1 MWKKKKKKGLSDEE
15 IRKAFERAMIKRAT
29 GNYSVPDDPDD
40 DLDDD
45 DLDDEFDD
53 DFDDDEL
60 DGLEDTEKLNEGEH
74 QFSPRFERRM
84 KWILFKADNKLEW
97 ETNIPFRQFITILAA
112 MVIAASFIALTAFG
126 IKGVLKGLFMN
137 NFDTHTN
144 VKITD
149 SDSSPGLIEDIYTFD
164 VPEGFELKFET
175 GDVINEKEIY
185 KREYRNDDDYIYFSQ
200 FVKTA
205 YNDNINTE
213 ENAVE
218 YININGREGYA
229 IELNESDCTIIWDH
243 GDYIMEVITNTGK
256 NAAIEIADSVRNA
269 E

>member
-74 QFSPRFERRM
+74 QFSPRFERKM
-84 KWILFKADNKLEW
+84 KWVLFKADNKLEW

-126 IKGVLKGLFMN
+126 VKGVLKGLFMN

-144 VKITD
+144 VKMAD
-149 SDSSPGLIEDIYTFD
+149 SDSSPKVIEDIYSFD

-175 GDVINEKEIY
+175 DDVINNRNTY
-185 KREYRNDDDYIYFSQ
+185 QCEYRNGEDKIYINQITKNS
-200 FVKTA
+200 
-205 YNDNINTE
+205 YNNNVNTE

-218 YININGREGYA
+218 CININGHEGYM
-229 IELNESDCTIIWDH
+229 IEMGESECNIVWDN
-243 GDYIMEVITNTGK
+243 GDYIIEVFTNTGK
-256 NAAIEIADSVRNA
+256 NIAIDVANSAKKA